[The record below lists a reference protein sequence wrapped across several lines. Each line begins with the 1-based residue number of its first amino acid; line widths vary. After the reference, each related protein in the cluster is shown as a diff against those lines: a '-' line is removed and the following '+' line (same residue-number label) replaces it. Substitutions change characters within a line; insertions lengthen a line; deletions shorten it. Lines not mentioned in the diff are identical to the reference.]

1 MHRVQGFII
10 GLVSAIGLSAPAASA
25 DMRALIVDLAGTV
38 DPAVDLFDEL
48 VIGTELTLGANTEL
62 TLSHYGAC
70 NEIVIK
76 GGSVIIGKKD
86 IKIVG
91 GRELSRVQVDCPEQ
105 VALVQT
111 DTTNASVIMRNFAR
125 IPSVPLAPQI
135 VVNSAPGTDVNRLTI
150 LRDETEIADLP
161 VKNGMVRWP
170 DGGLYL
176 SDNTKYTLV
185 VRGRGVDHRAVVVA
199 SRDAS
204 GRVVLRP

>member
-1 MHRVQGFII
+1 MRKVHGFIVGI
-10 GLVSAIGLSAPAASA
+10 VSAMGLSAPASSA
-25 DMRALIVDLAGTV
+25 DMHALIVDVAGSI

-48 VIGTELTLGANTEL
+48 VIGTELTLGSSTEL

-70 NEIVIK
+70 DEIVIK

-91 GRELSRVQVDCPEQ
+91 GQEVSRIGVDCPEQ
-105 VALVQT
+105 VALIQT

-125 IPSVPLAPQI
+125 IPEVPLAPQI

-150 LRDETEIADLP
+150 LRDDTEIADLP
-161 VKNGMVRWP
+161 VKNGRVRWP

-176 SDNTKYTLV
+176 SNNTKYTLV

-199 SRDAS
+199 NRDAS